1 MSFRDLWRSWWIWM
15 VVVTALVLVSLSLW
29 YSNYLV
35 TRLSIEEERRVELLA
50 RAQEFIGSVEDESC
64 ELNFILENILK
75 GNESIPVIFADSEG
89 NVLEHRNILDSTWV
103 GEARELKLKEALAE
117 MKNSGIPPVP
127 IRLGSGQDV
136 EQVVLYVYYSESWLL
151 KQLRWYPYIQLV
163 VIGVFILFVFIGYA
177 LAKRSEQNNIW
188 VGMAR
193 ETAHQLGTPI
203 SGMIAWVELLRLPV
217 VEEADRQEYLNE
229 LERDISRLRN
239 IAERFSR
246 IGSSPD
252 LHPESPALLLL
263 QSVEYVRKRLP
274 KKAEVIFESTI
285 SESVKVPLD
294 VNLFGWVIENLVKN
308 ALDALPDERGK
319 IQIRILI
326 GKKGDVLIEVEDNGK
341 GIAPRHLSR
350 VFDTGFTTKKRG
362 WGLGLS
368 LSKRIIETFFKGRI
382 MVYRSEP
389 GVGTVFRIILPVSS
403 LPRLGK

>member
-1 MSFRDLWRSWWIWM
+1 
-15 VVVTALVLVSLSLW
+15 
-29 YSNYLV
+29 
-35 TRLSIEEERRVELLA
+35 
-50 RAQEFIGSVEDESC
+50 
-64 ELNFILENILK
+64 
-75 GNESIPVIFADSEG
+75 
-89 NVLEHRNILDSTWV
+89 
-103 GEARELKLKEALAE
+103 
-117 MKNSGIPPVP
+117 
-127 IRLGSGQDV
+127 
-136 EQVVLYVYYSESWLL
+136 
-151 KQLRWYPYIQLV
+151 
-163 VIGVFILFVFIGYA
+163 
-177 LAKRSEQNNIW
+177 
-188 VGMAR
+188 
-193 ETAHQLGTPI
+193 
-203 SGMIAWVELLRLPV
+203 
-217 VEEADRQEYLNE
+217 
-229 LERDISRLRN
+229 
-239 IAERFSR
+239 
-246 IGSSPD
+246 
-252 LHPESPALLLL
+252 LL